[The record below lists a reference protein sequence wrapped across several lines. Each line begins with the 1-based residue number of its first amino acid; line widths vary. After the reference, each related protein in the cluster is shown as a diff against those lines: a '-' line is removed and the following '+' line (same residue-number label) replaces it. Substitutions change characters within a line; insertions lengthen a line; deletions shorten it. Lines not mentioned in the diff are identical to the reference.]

1 MRHLKQLFQT
11 GDKFA
16 SHCGMELVSLA
27 AGHAVTR
34 MAIQPWHRNAVGIVQ
49 GGAIFTLADFAFGAA
64 SNSQGRVAVGVNVG
78 ITYLK
83 AAKAG
88 VLTAEA
94 REVAATPKLASYTV
108 NVTDEGG
115 RLLAVFQGLA
125 YLKQETH
132 RPAAGS

>member
-1 MRHLKQLFQT
+1 MQNLKQLFQT

-94 REVAATPKLASYTV
+94 REVATTPKLASYTV

-115 RLLAVFQGLA
+115 QLLAVFQGLA
-125 YLKQETH
+125 YLKKETH
-132 RPAAGS
+132 RPAGGP

>member
-1 MRHLKQLFQT
+1 MQHLQQLFQT

-34 MAIQPWHRNAVGIVQ
+34 LAIQPWHRNAVGIVQ

-88 VLTAEA
+88 VITAEA

-108 NVTDEGG
+108 DVTDEDGQ
-115 RLLAVFQGLA
+115 LLAVFQGLA
-125 YLKQETH
+125 YLKKETH
-132 RPAAGS
+132 RPAGGS

>member
-1 MRHLKQLFQT
+1 MQNLKQLFQT

-34 MAIQPWHRNAVGIVQ
+34 MAIEPWHRNAVGIVQ

-108 NVTDEGG
+108 DVTDEGG
-115 RLLAVFQGLA
+115 QLLAVFQGLA
-125 YLKQETH
+125 YLKKETH
-132 RPAAGS
+132 RPVGGP

>member
-1 MRHLKQLFQT
+1 MQNLKQLFQT

-108 NVTDEGG
+108 DVTDEGG
-115 RLLAVFQGLA
+115 PLLAVFQGLA
-125 YLKQETH
+125 YLKKETH
-132 RPAAGS
+132 RPAGGP

>member
-1 MRHLKQLFQT
+1 MQNLKQLFQT

-34 MAIQPWHRNAVGIVQ
+34 MAIEPWHRNAVGIVQ

-108 NVTDEGG
+108 DVTDEGG
-115 RLLAVFQGLA
+115 QLLAVFQGLA
-125 YLKQETH
+125 YLKKETH
-132 RPAAGS
+132 RPAGGP